1 MDTRYQESHPESHPR
16 SPFALNVITVI
27 VYIAAAVVVTCWF
40 AMVLG
45 QAGRF

>member
-1 MDTRYQESHPESHPR
+1 MDTRYEESHPESHPR

-27 VYIAAAVVVTCWF
+27 VYIAAAVVVTFWL

-45 QAGRF
+45 QAEKF

>member
-1 MDTRYQESHPESHPR
+1 MDTRHEESHPR

-27 VYIAAAVVVTCWF
+27 VYIAAAMVVTFWL

-45 QAGRF
+45 QSGRF